1 MRGKMNLDK
10 KTIDDWN
17 NMISDKSFNAIL
29 DQYPETVNEMVILIT
44 QNLVTFCKKQKDYG
58 PYNVL
63 INNDKKLSM
72 LALTIRLHDK
82 IQRILNLLNT
92 DQDPENESIE
102 DSFLDAA
109 NYALMSVIL
118 SRGRWSK

>member
-1 MRGKMNLDK
+1 MSLDK

-29 DQYPETVNEMVILIT
+29 EQYPETVNEMVILIT

>member
-82 IQRILNLLNT
+82 IQRILNLLNN

>member
-1 MRGKMNLDK
+1 MRGKMSLDK

-29 DQYPETVNEMVILIT
+29 EQYPETVNEMVILIT